1 MNPRHVLPALLCA
14 ALPLIAPLIAS
25 AQPAA
30 PVTIELNKTEQLGAD
45 CQAFLMME
53 NGTESRFEKLGLDL
67 VMIDRDGVIARR
79 LAVEVGPLRAGRTSV
94 KVFAIDG
101 IECAAIGRVLLNDV
115 LGCEDDAGPRE
126 DCFDLIQTSA
136 RGEIA
141 FAS

>member
-1 MNPRHVLPALLCA
+1 MNLRHVLPALLGA
-14 ALPLIAPLIAS
+14 AFPLIAS
-25 AQPAA
+25 AEPAA
-30 PVTIELNKTEQLGAD
+30 PVTIELNKTEQQGAD
-45 CQAFLMME
+45 CQAFLLME
-53 NGTESRFEKLGLDL
+53 NGTENPLEKLGLDL

-126 DCFDLIQTSA
+126 DCLELIRTSA
-136 RGEIA
+136 RGKIA